1 MTKILLSITEKR
13 NEEVDVR
20 RETHFYCF
28 KPAWLLHLVIDDR
41 LVLIDAIISS
51 SREDHILDKEMK
63 KTHKL
68 VSWVYWHSC
77 RFT

>member
-1 MTKILLSITEKR
+1 M
-13 NEEVDVR
+13 R

-41 LVLIDAIISS
+41 LVLIDAIVSS
-51 SREDHILDKEMK
+51 SGEDHVLDKEMK

-68 VSWVYWHSC
+68 VSWVYWH
-77 RFT
+77 T